1 MGRMR
6 PRTVSVNHALG
17 VVLLI
22 LATLIVGAEPQ
33 SASYARIAYTL
44 SMSRP
49 TTHLFEVSIALEMPQ
64 GMPPAAV
71 DLQMPLW
78 QPGRYSNA
86 DFAKI
91 VQEFSAKAG
100 NQNLSFEKVDS
111 QTWRVQTRG
120 NRSLTAAYK
129 VFGNDLSGTY
139 AQLDGTHANFN
150 GGEIFMYVAGHKQD
164 GVELQ
169 IQPPAGWR
177 TISGRSDS
185 TNQTAFRF
193 PNYELLIDNP
203 TEVSPDWTLDDFTTG
218 GK

>member
-64 GMPPAAV
+64 GTPPAAV

-86 DFAKI
+86 DFAKN
-91 VQEFSAKAG
+91 VQEFSATAG
-100 NQNLSFEKVDS
+100 SQALPFEKADS
-111 QTWRVQTRG
+111 QTWRVETRG
-120 NRSLTAAYK
+120 NRALTVSYK

-139 AQLDGTHANFN
+139 AQLDGTHGNFN
-150 GGEIFMYVAGHKQD
+150 GGEIFMYIVGHKQD
-164 GVELQ
+164 EVELR

-177 TISGRSDS
+177 AINGASQSQ
-185 TNQTAFRF
+185 NQTEWKH
-193 PNYELLIDNP
+193 PNYEICLLYTSDAA
-203 TEVSPDWTLDDFTTG
+203 D
-218 GK
+218 